1 MTTSSEDVLLQMGEV
16 RYKKGDGTLYVMN
29 ERLAWMAEHRDTVT
43 VSHRY
48 ADIKT
53 QKISPEGKPKVQLQV
68 VLHDGNTSTFH
79 FVNRLGQ
86 PAMLADRDKVKEL
99 LQQLLPNFKRK
110 VDKDLEDKNRILVEY
125 PNLLQ
130 LYKDLVITQV
140 LTSDEF
146 WATHAKD
153 HALKKMGK
161 SQEIGRTIVFLPA
174 APTSIPSLSLS
185 LPAGVSGAF
194 LADIKPQTDG
204 CNGLKYN
211 LTSDVI
217 HCIFKTY
224 PAVKRKHME
233 NVPAKMSEA
242 EFWTKFFQSHYFHRD
257 RLTAGTKDIFTEC
270 GKIDD
275 QALKAAVQQG
285 AGDPLLDL
293 KKFEDVPLEEGF
305 CSVAGDRNVVNSG
318 NIVHQNMIK
327 RFNQHSIMVL
337 KTCANVNAPPNG
349 SMTNGTNMANGP
361 LGQAAY
367 TNGVNGKASK
377 HASTEPVVASDSDA
391 PLAKKQRL
399 IEKIH
404 YEDLGDPLIESEVDA
419 PQSLNKAKQFELSK
433 VERYLNGPL
442 QNHMYENH
450 NDALSLDDVQY
461 KLVRNSESW
470 LDRSAQRNVICS
482 KAAVNALGEL
492 SPGGSLMRGFQEQS
506 AGQLVPSTFQRD
518 LRHLYFSLL
527 ELLKHFWSCFPPTTE
542 ELESKLQRMHDTLQR
557 FKMAK
562 LVPFEVRQ
570 TDCITIFIY
579 LLIERIFFWY
589 LQNRA
594 MHELSPLRSS
604 LTQHMNMLLRTA
616 NSKFATWKERK
627 LRTNR

>member
-29 ERLAWMAEHRDTVT
+29 ERVAWMAEHRDTVT

-79 FVNRLGQ
+79 FVNRQGQ
-86 PAMLADRDKVKEL
+86 AAMLADRDKVKEL

-110 VDKDLEDKNRILVEY
+110 VDKDLEDKNRILVEN

-130 LYKDLVITQV
+130 LYKDLVITKV

-161 SQEIGRTIVFLPA
+161 SQEI
-174 APTSIPSLSLS
+174 
-185 LPAGVSGAF
+185 GVSGAF

-224 PAVKRKHME
+224 PAVKRKHFE
-233 NVPAKMSEA
+233 NVPAKMPEA

-305 CSVAGDRNVVNSG
+305 GSVAGDRNVVNSG

-337 KTCANVNAPPNG
+337 KTCANVTSAPSN
-349 SMTNGTNMANGP
+349 MTNGTNNANGP
-361 LGQAAY
+361 VSQSAY
-367 TNGVNGKASK
+367 TNGMNGKGQATATATKSSADQVDK
-377 HASTEPVVASDSDA
+377 DEPQS
-391 PLAKKQRL
+391 KKQRL
-399 IEKIH
+399 MEKIH
-404 YEDLGDPLIESEVDA
+404 YEDLGDPLLEGNDDTANGE
-419 PQSLNKAKQFELSK
+419 KAKSKQFELSK
-433 VERYLNGPL
+433 VERYLNGPV
-442 QNHMYENH
+442 QNSMYDNH
-450 NDALSLDDVQY
+450 NDPMSLEEVQY

-470 LDRSAQRNVICS
+470 LNRNVQRTFICS

-492 SPGGSLMRGFQEQS
+492 SPGGSMMRGFQEQS
-506 AGQLVPSTFQRD
+506 AGQLVPNDFQRE
-518 LRHLYFSLL
+518 LRHLYLSLS
-527 ELLKHFWSCFPPTTE
+527 ELLKHFWSCFPPTSE
-542 ELESKLQRMHDTLQR
+542 ELEAKLQRMHETLQR

-562 LVPFEVRQ
+562 LVPFE
-570 TDCITIFIY
+570 
-579 LLIERIFFWY
+579 
-589 LQNRA
+589 NRA

-604 LTQHMNMLLRTA
+604 LTQHMNQLLRTA

-627 LRTNR
+627 LRNTR

>member
-29 ERLAWMAEHRDTVT
+29 ERVAWMAEHRDTVT

-79 FVNRLGQ
+79 FVNRQGQ

-110 VDKDLEDKNRILVEY
+110 VDKDLEDKNRILVEN

-130 LYKDLVITQV
+130 LYKDLVITKV

-161 SQEIGRTIVFLPA
+161 SQEI
-174 APTSIPSLSLS
+174 
-185 LPAGVSGAF
+185 GVSGAF

-224 PAVKRKHME
+224 PAVKRKHFE
-233 NVPAKMSEA
+233 NVPAKMPES

-305 CSVAGDRNVVNSG
+305 GSVAGDRNVVNSG

-337 KTCANVNAPPNG
+337 KTCTNVTSAP
-349 SMTNGTNMANGP
+349 STMTNGTNNANGP
-361 LGQAAY
+361 VSQSAY
-367 TNGVNGKASK
+367 TNGLNGKATVTASASK
-377 HASTEPVVASDSDA
+377 SSADQVDKDEPQS
-391 PLAKKQRL
+391 KKQRL
-399 IEKIH
+399 MEKIH
-404 YEDLGDPLIESEVDA
+404 YEDLGEPLMEGDDDA
-419 PQSLNKAKQFELSK
+419 AHGDKVTKSKQFELSK
-433 VERYLNGPL
+433 VERYLNGPV
-442 QNHMYENH
+442 QNSMYDSH
-450 NDALSLDDVQY
+450 NDPMSLEEVQY

-470 LDRSAQRNVICS
+470 LNRNVQRTFICS

-492 SPGGSLMRGFQEQS
+492 SPGGSMMRGFQEQS
-506 AGQLVPSTFQRD
+506 AGQLVPSDFQRE
-518 LRHLYFSLL
+518 LRHLYLSLS
-527 ELLKHFWSCFPPTTE
+527 ELLKHFWSCFPPTSE
-542 ELESKLQRMHDTLQR
+542 ELEAKLQRMHETLQR

-562 LVPFEVRQ
+562 LVPFE
-570 TDCITIFIY
+570 
-579 LLIERIFFWY
+579 
-589 LQNRA
+589 NRA

-604 LTQHMNMLLRTA
+604 LTQHMNQLLRTA
-616 NSKFATWKERK
+616 NGKFATWKERK
-627 LRTNR
+627 LRNTR

>member
-53 QKISPEGKPKVQLQV
+53 QKISPDGKPKVQLQV

-79 FVNRLGQ
+79 FVNRQGQ
-86 PAMLADRDKVKEL
+86 PAMLSDRDKVKEL

-110 VDKDLEDKNRILVEY
+110 VDKDLEDKNRVLVEN

-130 LYKDLVITQV
+130 LYKDLVITKV

-161 SQEIGRTIVFLPA
+161 SQEI
-174 APTSIPSLSLS
+174 
-185 LPAGVSGAF
+185 GVSGAF

-224 PAVKRKHME
+224 PAVKRKHLE
-233 NVPAKMSEA
+233 NVPGKMPES

-305 CSVAGDRNVVNSG
+305 GSVAGDRNVVNSG

-337 KTCANVNAPPNG
+337 KTCATVNAPSGSMPNG
-349 SMTNGTNMANGP
+349 TSMANGP
-361 LGQAAY
+361 LGQSSY
-367 TNGVNGKASK
+367 TNGLNGKASK
-377 HASTEPVVASDSDA
+377 HTVDTPVSEQDV
-391 PLAKKQRL
+391 PPTKRRRVM
-399 IEKIH
+399 EKIR
-404 YEDLGDPLIESEVDA
+404 YEDLGNPQSESDDDA
-419 PQSLNKAKQFELSK
+419 PQSSNKAKHFELSK

-442 QNHMYENH
+442 QNQMYENH
-450 NDALSLDDVQY
+450 SDSLAFEYVQY

-506 AGQLVPSTFQRD
+506 AGQLVPQDFQRD
-518 LRHLYFSLL
+518 LRHLYLSLQ
-527 ELLKHFWSCFPPTTE
+527 ELLKHFWNCFPPTTE
-542 ELESKLQRMHDTLQR
+542 ELESKLQRMHETLQR

-562 LVPFEVRQ
+562 LVPFE
-570 TDCITIFIY
+570 
-579 LLIERIFFWY
+579 
-589 LQNRA
+589 NRA

-627 LRTNR
+627 LRNNR

>member
-1 MTTSSEDVLLQMGEV
+1 MFT
-16 RYKKGDGTLYVMN
+16 
-29 ERLAWMAEHRDTVT
+29 
-43 VSHRY
+43 
-48 ADIKT
+48 
-53 QKISPEGKPKVQLQV
+53 
-68 VLHDGNTSTFH
+68 
-79 FVNRLGQ
+79 
-86 PAMLADRDKVKEL
+86 
-99 LQQLLPNFKRK
+99 
-110 VDKDLEDKNRILVEY
+110 
-125 PNLLQ
+125 
-130 LYKDLVITQV
+130 
-140 LTSDEF
+140 
-146 WATHAKD
+146 
-153 HALKKMGK
+153 
-161 SQEIGRTIVFLPA
+161 
-174 APTSIPSLSLS
+174 
-185 LPAGVSGAF
+185 GVSGAF

-233 NVPAKMSEA
+233 NVPAKMPES

-305 CSVAGDRNVVNSG
+305 GSVAGDRNVVNSG

-337 KTCANVNAPPNG
+337 KTCANVNGTPATIPNG
-349 SMTNGTNMANGP
+349 ANMANGP
-361 LGQAAY
+361 LGQSTY
-367 TNGVNGKASK
+367 TNGLNGKGAK
-377 HASTEPVVASDSDA
+377 HVATDSATGTNIDA
-391 PLAKKQRL
+391 PQTKKQRL

-404 YEDLGDPLIESEVDA
+404 YEDLGDPLIDHDDDA
-419 PQSLNKAKQFELSK
+419 LQSTNKSKQFELSK

-442 QNHMYENH
+442 QNNMYENH
-450 NDALSLDDVQY
+450 NDSLNLDDVQY

-506 AGQLVPSTFQRD
+506 AG
-518 LRHLYFSLL
+518 
-527 ELLKHFWSCFPPTTE
+527 
-542 ELESKLQRMHDTLQR
+542 
-557 FKMAK
+557 
-562 LVPFEVRQ
+562 
-570 TDCITIFIY
+570 
-579 LLIERIFFWY
+579 
-589 LQNRA
+589 
-594 MHELSPLRSS
+594 
-604 LTQHMNMLLRTA
+604 
-616 NSKFATWKERK
+616 RK
-627 LRTNR
+627 WAV

>member
-29 ERLAWMAEHRDTVT
+29 ERVAWMAEHRDTVT

-79 FVNRLGQ
+79 FVNRQGQ
-86 PAMLADRDKVKEL
+86 AAMLADRDKVKEL

-110 VDKDLEDKNRILVEY
+110 VDKDLEDKNRILVEN

-130 LYKDLVITQV
+130 LYKDLVITKV

-153 HALKKMGK
+153 HALKKMGR
-161 SQEIGRTIVFLPA
+161 SQEI
-174 APTSIPSLSLS
+174 
-185 LPAGVSGAF
+185 GVSGAF

-224 PAVKRKHME
+224 PAVKRKHFE

-305 CSVAGDRNVVNSG
+305 GSVAGDRNVVNSG

-337 KTCANVNAPPNG
+337 KTCANVTSAP
-349 SMTNGTNMANGP
+349 STMTNGTNNANGP
-361 LGQAAY
+361 VSQSAY
-367 TNGVNGKASK
+367 TNGMNGKAQATATKSSADQVDK
-377 HASTEPVVASDSDA
+377 DEPQS
-391 PLAKKQRL
+391 KKQRL
-399 IEKIH
+399 MEKIH
-404 YEDLGDPLIESEVDA
+404 YEDLGDPLLEGEDDPA
-419 PQSLNKAKQFELSK
+419 NGEKAKSKQFELSK
-433 VERYLNGPL
+433 VERYLNGPV
-442 QNHMYENH
+442 QNSMYDNH
-450 NDALSLDDVQY
+450 NDPMSLEEVQY

-470 LDRSAQRNVICS
+470 LNRNVQRTFICS

-492 SPGGSLMRGFQEQS
+492 SPGGSMMRGFQEQS
-506 AGQLVPSTFQRD
+506 AGQLVPNDFQRE
-518 LRHLYFSLL
+518 LRHLYLSLS

-542 ELESKLQRMHDTLQR
+542 ELETKLQRMHETLQR

-562 LVPFEVRQ
+562 LVPFE
-570 TDCITIFIY
+570 
-579 LLIERIFFWY
+579 
-589 LQNRA
+589 NRA

-604 LTQHMNMLLRTA
+604 LTQHMNQLLRTA

-627 LRTNR
+627 LRNNR

>member
-79 FVNRLGQ
+79 FVNRQGLQ
-86 PAMLADRDKVKEL
+86 ATLADRDKVKEL

-110 VDKDLEDKNRILVEY
+110 VDKDLEDKNRILMDN

-130 LYKDLVITQV
+130 LYKDLVITKV
-140 LTSDEF
+140 ISSDEF
-146 WATHAKD
+146 WATHVKD
-153 HALKKMGK
+153 HARKKMSK
-161 SQEIGRTIVFLPA
+161 SQEI
-174 APTSIPSLSLS
+174 
-185 LPAGVSGAF
+185 GVSGAF

-211 LTSDVI
+211 LTPDVI

-224 PAVKRKHME
+224 PAVKRKHLE
-233 NVPAKMSEA
+233 NVPAKMPES

-275 QALKAAVQQG
+275 QTLKAAVQQG

-305 CSVAGDRNVVNSG
+305 GSVAGDRNVVNSG

-337 KTCANVNAPPNG
+337 KTCANVNAPST
-349 SMTNGTNMANGP
+349 SMTNGANTANGP
-361 LGQAAY
+361 LGQSTYA
-367 TNGVNGKASK
+367 NGVNGKAAAAAG
-377 HASTEPVVASDSDA
+377 HTNDSADKDIAA
-391 PLAKKQRL
+391 PQAKKQRL

-404 YEDLGDPLIESEVDA
+404 YEDLGNPMLEGEGEDA
-419 PQSLNKAKQFELSK
+419 QATHKAKQFELSK

-450 NDALSLDDVQY
+450 NDSMALDDVQY
-461 KLVRNSESW
+461 RLVRNSESW

-506 AGQLVPSTFQRD
+506 VGQLVPQDFQRE
-518 LRHLYFSLL
+518 LRHLYLSLM
-527 ELLKHFWSCFPPTTE
+527 ELLKHFWNCFPPTTE
-542 ELESKLQRMHDTLQR
+542 ELETKLQRMHETLQR

-562 LVPFEVRQ
+562 LVPFE
-570 TDCITIFIY
+570 
-579 LLIERIFFWY
+579 
-589 LQNRA
+589 NRA

-616 NSKFATWKERK
+616 NSKYATWKERK
-627 LRTNR
+627 LRNNR

>member
-79 FVNRLGQ
+79 FVNRQGM

-110 VDKDLEDKNRILVEY
+110 VDKDLEDKNRVLMEN

-130 LYKDLVITQV
+130 LYKDLVITKV

-146 WATHAKD
+146 WSTHAKD

-161 SQEIGRTIVFLPA
+161 SQEI
-174 APTSIPSLSLS
+174 
-185 LPAGVSGAF
+185 GVSGAF

-224 PAVKRKHME
+224 PAVKRKHLE
-233 NVPAKMSEA
+233 NVPNKMPES

-275 QALKAAVQQG
+275 QALKAAVQKG

-305 CSVAGDRNVVNSG
+305 GSVAGDRNVVNSG

-337 KTCANVNAPPNG
+337 KTCANVNFAP
-349 SMTNGTNMANGP
+349 STMTNGTNKATGP
-361 LGQAAY
+361 VSQSAY
-367 TNGVNGKASK
+367 TNGLNGKAT
-377 HASTEPVVASDSDA
+377 ATETATSGKSQPTDA
-391 PLAKKQRL
+391 PMENDEPNAKKQRL

-404 YEDLGDPLIESEVDA
+404 YEDLGDPMTEANDESSNGDVGQ
-419 PQSLNKAKQFELSK
+419 PKQFELSK
-433 VERYLNGPL
+433 VERYLNGPV
-442 QNHMYENH
+442 QHGMYENH
-450 NDALSLDDVQY
+450 SEKFSLEDVQD

-470 LDRSAQRNVICS
+470 LNRSVQRGVICP

-492 SPGGSLMRGFQEQS
+492 SPGGTLMRGFQEQS
-506 AGQLVPSTFQRD
+506 AGQLVPSDFQRE
-518 LRHLYFSLL
+518 LRHLYLSLS
-527 ELLKHFWSCFPPTTE
+527 ELLKHFWNCFPPTTE
-542 ELESKLQRMHDTLQR
+542 ELEAKLQRMHDTLQR

-562 LVPFEVRQ
+562 LVPFE
-570 TDCITIFIY
+570 
-579 LLIERIFFWY
+579 
-589 LQNRA
+589 NRA

-604 LTQHMNMLLRTA
+604 LTQHMNQLLGTA
-616 NSKFATWKERK
+616 NSKFVTWKERK
-627 LRTNR
+627 LRNNR

>member
-1 MTTSSEDVLLQMGEV
+1 MVSSAIECLLNIDP
-16 RYKKGDGTLYVMN
+16 YFPFP
-29 ERLAWMAEHRDTVT
+29 
-43 VSHRY
+43 
-48 ADIKT
+48 I
-53 QKISPEGKPKVQLQV
+53 
-68 VLHDGNTSTFH
+68 
-79 FVNRLGQ
+79 
-86 PAMLADRDKVKEL
+86 
-99 LQQLLPNFKRK
+99 
-110 VDKDLEDKNRILVEY
+110 
-125 PNLLQ
+125 
-130 LYKDLVITQV
+130 
-140 LTSDEF
+140 
-146 WATHAKD
+146 
-153 HALKKMGK
+153 
-161 SQEIGRTIVFLPA
+161 
-174 APTSIPSLSLS
+174 
-185 LPAGVSGAF
+185 GVSGAF

-233 NVPAKMSEA
+233 NVPGKMPES

-337 KTCANVNAPPNG
+337 KTCANVNAPPA

-361 LGQAAY
+361 LGQSAY
-367 TNGVNGKASK
+367 TNGVNGKSGKHSSSTDQSTAS
-377 HASTEPVVASDSDA
+377 AISENDA
-391 PLAKKQRL
+391 PQAKKQRF

-404 YEDLGDPLIESEVDA
+404 YEDLGDPIIEADVDTS
-419 PQSLNKAKQFELSK
+419 QSASKARQFELSK

-450 NDALSLDDVQY
+450 NDSLSLDDVQY

-492 SPGGSLMRGFQEQS
+492 SPAGSLMRGFQEQS
-506 AGQLVPSTFQRD
+506 AG
-518 LRHLYFSLL
+518 
-527 ELLKHFWSCFPPTTE
+527 
-542 ELESKLQRMHDTLQR
+542 
-557 FKMAK
+557 
-562 LVPFEVRQ
+562 
-570 TDCITIFIY
+570 
-579 LLIERIFFWY
+579 
-589 LQNRA
+589 
-594 MHELSPLRSS
+594 
-604 LTQHMNMLLRTA
+604 
-616 NSKFATWKERK
+616 RK
-627 LRTNR
+627 

>member
-1 MTTSSEDVLLQMGEV
+1 MTTSSEDVLLQMGGV

-29 ERLAWMAEHRDTVT
+29 ERLAWMAENRDTVT

-79 FVNRLGQ
+79 FVNQQGQ

-110 VDKDLEDKNRILVEY
+110 VDKDLEDKNRILVEN

-130 LYKDLVITQV
+130 LYKDLVITKV

-161 SQEIGRTIVFLPA
+161 TQEI
-174 APTSIPSLSLS
+174 
-185 LPAGVSGAF
+185 GVSGAF

-233 NVPAKMSEA
+233 NVPSKMPES

-305 CSVAGDRNVVNSG
+305 GSVAGDRNVVNSG

-337 KTCANVNAPPNG
+337 KTCANVNAPSTSLTNG
-349 SMTNGTNMANGP
+349 SNMANGP
-361 LGQAAY
+361 LGQSTY
-367 TNGVNGKASK
+367 TNGLNGKGTK
-377 HASTEPVVASDSDA
+377 HTSETPVNDNDVSQ
-391 PLAKKQRL
+391 AKKQRL

-404 YEDLGDPLIESEVDA
+404 YEDLGDPMIDTDDDA
-419 PQSLNKAKQFELSK
+419 AQSSNKSKQFELSK

-450 NDALSLDDVQY
+450 NDDLGLDDVQY

-470 LDRSAQRNVICS
+470 LDRSAPRNVICS

-506 AGQLVPSTFQRD
+506 AGQLVPRDFQRD
-518 LRHLYFSLL
+518 LRHLYLSLL
-527 ELLKHFWSCFPPTTE
+527 ELLKHFWNCFPPTTE
-542 ELESKLQRMHDTLQR
+542 ELETKLQRMHETLQR

-562 LVPFEVRQ
+562 LVPFE
-570 TDCITIFIY
+570 
-579 LLIERIFFWY
+579 
-589 LQNRA
+589 NRA

-604 LTQHMNMLLRTA
+604 LTQHMNMLLRTS
-616 NSKFATWKERK
+616 NSKYATWKERK
-627 LRTNR
+627 LRNNR

>member
-43 VSHRY
+43 VSHRF

-86 PAMLADRDKVKEL
+86 AAMLADRDKVKEL
-99 LQQLLPNFKRK
+99 LQSLLPNFKRK
-110 VDKDLEDKNRILVEY
+110 VDKDLEDKNRILVEN

-130 LYKDLVITQV
+130 LYKDLVITKV
-140 LTSDEF
+140 ITSDEF

-161 SQEIGRTIVFLPA
+161 SQEI
-174 APTSIPSLSLS
+174 
-185 LPAGVSGAF
+185 GVSGAF

-233 NVPAKMSEA
+233 NVPSKMPES

-305 CSVAGDRNVVNSG
+305 GSVAGDRNVVNSG

-337 KTCANVNAPPNG
+337 KTCANVNGAPAPA
-349 SMTNGTNMANGP
+349 TNGTNAANGP
-361 LGQAAY
+361 LGQSAY
-367 TNGVNGKASK
+367 TNGLNGKAAK
-377 HASTEPVVASDSDA
+377 HAVTENATSTSSNEAA
-391 PLAKKQRL
+391 PSKKQRL

-404 YEDLGDPLIESEVDA
+404 YEDLGDPVIEAED
-419 PQSLNKAKQFELSK
+419 PLQSTNKSKQVELSK

-442 QNHMYENH
+442 QHNIYENQQ
-450 NDALSLDDVQY
+450 DALSLDEVQY
-461 KLVRNSESW
+461 KLVRDSESW
-470 LDRSAQRNVICS
+470 LNRSAQRHVICP

-492 SPGGSLMRGFQEQS
+492 SPGGQLMRGFQEQS
-506 AGQLVPSTFQRD
+506 AGQLVPRDFQRD
-518 LRHLYFSLL
+518 LRHLYLSLL
-527 ELLKHFWSCFPPTTE
+527 ELLKHFWNCFPPTTE
-542 ELESKLQRMHDTLQR
+542 ELEAKLQRMHDTLQR

-562 LVPFEVRQ
+562 LVPFE
-570 TDCITIFIY
+570 
-579 LLIERIFFWY
+579 
-589 LQNRA
+589 NRA
-594 MHELSPLRSS
+594 MHEVSPLRSS
-604 LTQHMNMLLRTA
+604 LTQHMNLLLRTA
-616 NSKFATWKERK
+616 NSKYATWKERK
-627 LRTNR
+627 LRNNR

>member
-29 ERLAWMAEHRDTVT
+29 ERVAWMAEHRDTVT

-79 FVNRLGQ
+79 FVNRQGQ
-86 PAMLADRDKVKEL
+86 AAMLADRDKVKEL

-110 VDKDLEDKNRILVEY
+110 VDKDLEDKNRILVEN

-130 LYKDLVITQV
+130 LYKDLVITKV

-161 SQEIGRTIVFLPA
+161 SQEI
-174 APTSIPSLSLS
+174 
-185 LPAGVSGAF
+185 GVSGAF

-224 PAVKRKHME
+224 PAVKRKHFE
-233 NVPAKMSEA
+233 NVPAKMPEA

-305 CSVAGDRNVVNSG
+305 GSVAGDRNVVNSG

-337 KTCANVNAPPNG
+337 KTCANVNSAPSN
-349 SMTNGTNMANGP
+349 MTNGTNNANGP
-361 LGQAAY
+361 VSQSAY
-367 TNGVNGKASK
+367 TNGMNGKGQATATATKS
-377 HASTEPVVASDSDA
+377 STDQVDKDEPQS
-391 PLAKKQRL
+391 KKQRL
-399 IEKIH
+399 MEKIH
-404 YEDLGDPLIESEVDA
+404 YEDLGDPLLEGDDDTANGE
-419 PQSLNKAKQFELSK
+419 KAKSKQFELSK
-433 VERYLNGPL
+433 VERYLNGPV
-442 QNHMYENH
+442 QNSMYDNH
-450 NDALSLDDVQY
+450 NDPMSLEEVQY

-470 LDRSAQRNVICS
+470 LNRNVQRTFICS

-492 SPGGSLMRGFQEQS
+492 SPGGSMMRGFQEQS
-506 AGQLVPSTFQRD
+506 VGQLVPNDFQRE
-518 LRHLYFSLL
+518 LRHLYLSLS
-527 ELLKHFWSCFPPTTE
+527 ELLKHFWSCFPPTSE
-542 ELESKLQRMHDTLQR
+542 ELEAKLQRMHETLQR

-562 LVPFEVRQ
+562 LVPFE
-570 TDCITIFIY
+570 
-579 LLIERIFFWY
+579 
-589 LQNRA
+589 NRA

-604 LTQHMNMLLRTA
+604 LTQHMNQLLRTA

-627 LRTNR
+627 LRNTR

>member
-79 FVNRLGQ
+79 FVNRQGLQ
-86 PAMLADRDKVKEL
+86 ATLADRDKVKEL

-110 VDKDLEDKNRILVEY
+110 VDKDLEDKNRILKDH

-130 LYKDLVITQV
+130 LYKDLVITKV

-146 WATHAKD
+146 WATHAKE

-161 SQEIGRTIVFLPA
+161 SQEI
-174 APTSIPSLSLS
+174 
-185 LPAGVSGAF
+185 GVSGAF

-211 LTSDVI
+211 LTPDVI

-233 NVPAKMSEA
+233 NVPAKMPEN

-305 CSVAGDRNVVNSG
+305 GSVAGDRNVVNSG

-337 KTCANVNAPPNG
+337 KTCANVNASTT
-349 SMTNGTNMANGP
+349 SMTNGSTNMANGP
-361 LGQAAY
+361 LGQSSH
-367 TNGVNGKASK
+367 TNGFNGKGGGAGGHSNDGADIDK
-377 HASTEPVVASDSDA
+377 GA
-391 PLAKKQRL
+391 PQAKKQRL

-404 YEDLGDPLIESEVDA
+404 YEDLGNPLLETEDDA
-419 PQSLNKAKQFELSK
+419 ANASNKAKQFELSK

-442 QNHMYENH
+442 QNHMYDNH
-450 NDALSLDDVQY
+450 NDSMPLDDVQY

-506 AGQLVPSTFQRD
+506 VGQLVPLDFQRE
-518 LRHLYFSLL
+518 LRHLYLSLM
-527 ELLKHFWSCFPPTTE
+527 ELLKHFWNCFPPTTE
-542 ELESKLQRMHDTLQR
+542 ELEAKLQRMHETLQR

-562 LVPFEVRQ
+562 LVPFE
-570 TDCITIFIY
+570 
-579 LLIERIFFWY
+579 
-589 LQNRA
+589 NRA

-604 LTQHMNMLLRTA
+604 LTQHMNILLRTA
-616 NSKFATWKERK
+616 NSKYATWKERK
-627 LRTNR
+627 LRNNR

>member
-79 FVNRLGQ
+79 FVNRQGQ
-86 PAMLADRDKVKEL
+86 AAMLADRDKVKEL

-110 VDKDLEDKNRILVEY
+110 VDKDLEDKNRILVEN

-130 LYKDLVITQV
+130 LYRDLVITKV

-161 SQEIGRTIVFLPA
+161 AQEI
-174 APTSIPSLSLS
+174 
-185 LPAGVSGAF
+185 GVSGAF

-233 NVPAKMSEA
+233 NVPAKMPES

-337 KTCANVNAPPNG
+337 KTCANVSSANG
-349 SMTNGTNMANGP
+349 SSSGRSGMANGP
-361 LGQAAY
+361 LGSGSSMHQ
-367 TNGVNGKASK
+367 NGVNGKSAKGQS
-377 HASTEPVVASDSDA
+377 SDNNIAEQDA
-391 PLAKKQRL
+391 PQAKKQRL
-399 IEKIH
+399 MEKIH
-404 YEDLGDPLIESEVDA
+404 YEDLGDPLIDSDDEAQQVS
-419 PQSLNKAKQFELSK
+419 NKPHSFELSK

-442 QNHMYENH
+442 QNQMYDTH
-450 NDALSLDDVQY
+450 SDDQRLDEVQY
-461 KLVRNSESW
+461 KLVRCSETW
-470 LDRSAQRNVICS
+470 LDRSAQRQVICP

-492 SPGGSLMRGFQEQS
+492 SPAGTLMRGFQERT
-506 AGQLVPSTFQRD
+506 AQLVPPDFQRD
-518 LRHLYFSLL
+518 LRNLYLSLL
-527 ELLKHFWSCFPPTTE
+527 ELLKHFWNCFPPTTE
-542 ELESKLQRMHDTLQR
+542 ELEAKLQRMHETLQR

-562 LVPFEVRQ
+562 LVPFE
-570 TDCITIFIY
+570 
-579 LLIERIFFWY
+579 
-589 LQNRA
+589 NRA
-594 MHELSPLRSS
+594 MHELTPLRSS
-604 LTQHMNMLLRTA
+604 LTQHMNTLLRTA
-616 NSKFATWKERK
+616 NSKYATWKERK
-627 LRTNR
+627 LRNNR

>member
-79 FVNRLGQ
+79 FVNRQGLQ
-86 PAMLADRDKVKEL
+86 ATLADRDKVKEL

-110 VDKDLEDKNRILVEY
+110 VDKDLEDKNRILMDH

-130 LYKDLVITQV
+130 LYKDLVITKV

-146 WATHAKD
+146 WATHVKE
-153 HALKKMGK
+153 HALKKMAK
-161 SQEIGRTIVFLPA
+161 SQEIGLSYFLFFA
-174 APTSIPSLSLS
+174 ISQSHVTLSS
-185 LPAGVSGAF
+185 GVSGAF

-211 LTSDVI
+211 LTPDVI

-233 NVPAKMSEA
+233 NVPAKMPEN

-337 KTCANVNAPPNG
+337 KTCANVNAPST

-361 LGQAAY
+361 LGQSAY
-367 TNGVNGKASK
+367 TNGGVNGKGGTAAHSN
-377 HASTEPVVASDSDA
+377 DSADNDNGA
-391 PLAKKQRL
+391 PSAKKQRL

-404 YEDLGDPLIESEVDA
+404 YEDLGNPLLEAEGEDEGA
-419 PQSLNKAKQFELSK
+419 QATDKAKQFELSK

-450 NDALSLDDVQY
+450 NDAMALDDVQY
-461 KLVRNSESW
+461 RLVRNSESW

-506 AGQLVPSTFQRD
+506 VGQLVPLDFQRE
-518 LRHLYFSLL
+518 LRHLYLSLM
-527 ELLKHFWSCFPPTTE
+527 ELLKHFWNCFPPTTE
-542 ELESKLQRMHDTLQR
+542 DLEAKLQRMHETLQR

-562 LVPFEVRQ
+562 LVPFE
-570 TDCITIFIY
+570 
-579 LLIERIFFWY
+579 
-589 LQNRA
+589 NRA

-604 LTQHMNMLLRTA
+604 LTQHMNILLRTA
-616 NSKFATWKERK
+616 NSKYATWKERK
-627 LRTNR
+627 LRNNR

>member
-79 FVNRLGQ
+79 FVNRQGQ

-110 VDKDLEDKNRILVEY
+110 VDKDLEDKNRVLVEN

-130 LYKDLVITQV
+130 LYKDLVITKV

-161 SQEIGRTIVFLPA
+161 VQEI
-174 APTSIPSLSLS
+174 
-185 LPAGVSGAF
+185 GVSGAF

-224 PAVKRKHME
+224 PAVKRKHIE
-233 NVPAKMSEA
+233 NVPAKMPES

-305 CSVAGDRNVVNSG
+305 GSVAGDRNIVNSG

-337 KTCANVNAPPNG
+337 KTCANVNSRPT
-349 SMTNGTNMANGP
+349 MTNGTNNANGP
-361 LGQAAY
+361 VSQSAY
-367 TNGVNGKASK
+367 TNGVNGKSSAS
-377 HASTEPVVASDSDA
+377 ASATATSSNSSSGQPDKDEP
-391 PLAKKQRL
+391 LTKKQRL

-404 YEDLGDPLIESEVDA
+404 YEDLGDPVGVVDA
-419 PQSLNKAKQFELSK
+419 GSDMQPSKSNQFELSK
-433 VERYLNGPL
+433 VERYLNGPV
-442 QNHMYENH
+442 QNSMYDNH
-450 NDALSLDDVQY
+450 NDSLSLEEVQY

-470 LDRSAQRNVICS
+470 LNRSAQRSVICS

-492 SPGGSLMRGFQEQS
+492 SPGGSMMRGFQEQS
-506 AGQLVPSTFQRD
+506 AGQLVPSDFQRE
-518 LRHLYFSLL
+518 LRHLYLSLS
-527 ELLKHFWSCFPPTTE
+527 ELLKHFWSCFPPTSD
-542 ELESKLQRMHDTLQR
+542 ELEVKLQRMHDTLQR

-562 LVPFEVRQ
+562 LVPFE
-570 TDCITIFIY
+570 
-579 LLIERIFFWY
+579 
-589 LQNRA
+589 NRA

-604 LTQHMNMLLRTA
+604 LTHHMNQLLRTA
-616 NSKFATWKERK
+616 NGKFATWRERQ
-627 LRTNR
+627 LRNAR